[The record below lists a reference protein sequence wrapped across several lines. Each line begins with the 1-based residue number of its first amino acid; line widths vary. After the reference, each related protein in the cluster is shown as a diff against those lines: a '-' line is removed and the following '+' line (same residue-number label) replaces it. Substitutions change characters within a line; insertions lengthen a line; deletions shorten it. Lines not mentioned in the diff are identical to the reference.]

1 MRNWPADLSRPP
13 HRPATPMRVAGPS
26 AQRHRGRA
34 DLRGST
40 RGPPGHRVM
49 ASQAG
54 LATPA
59 PQLTRPQPRRAGGRR
74 AQHQGPCG
82 GESPRA
88 AGGPQQAGPEP
99 FAPFN
104 RDQSAPLHSTD
115 RAANRASAVLAVV
128 VLRVFVVVGTLT
140 GPLGRLS
147 ATRLAVVPAAG
158 GSGADLPPAVCQRE
172 ADLRRK
178 RRVGGAEVGEEGVPT
193 RSCHDDAIL
202 LGQALGCFRRS
213 GCSQRSHCGRHRP
226 PCGAGYRAGGTVLGQ
241 GRPIGRHHADRPLGG
256 QRRRYL
262 RPRYRRARVALFAA
276 ARASAQPSAF
286 PTLIDRE
293 REVLDSSPAVKA
305 FNCTAAMAA
314 SGTATPPRPTA
325 RPSPPPAAMA
335 SISACVRDHHH
346 AGCRAGGD
354 DGRDAGRR
362 TQPRA
367 GREPTG
373 VLGVGLPHRLLPP

>member
-1 MRNWPADLSRPP
+1 
-13 HRPATPMRVAGPS
+13 
-26 AQRHRGRA
+26 
-34 DLRGST
+34 
-40 RGPPGHRVM
+40 
-49 ASQAG
+49 
-54 LATPA
+54 
-59 PQLTRPQPRRAGGRR
+59 
-74 AQHQGPCG
+74 
-82 GESPRA
+82 
-88 AGGPQQAGPEP
+88 
-99 FAPFN
+99 
-104 RDQSAPLHSTD
+104 
-115 RAANRASAVLAVV
+115 VLAVV

-158 GSGADLPPAVCQRE
+158 GSAADLPPAVCQRE

-178 RRVGGAEVGEEGVPT
+178 RRVGGAEVGEESVPA

-213 GCSQRSHCGRHRP
+213 GCSQRSHSGRHRP

-256 QRRRYL
+256 QRRRHL
-262 RPRYRRARVALFAA
+262 RPRYRRARAALFAA
-276 ARASAQPSAF
+276 ARASAQPPAF

-314 SGTATPPRPTA
+314 SGTTTPPRPTA
-325 RPSPPPAAMA
+325 RPFASTGGDGVHFSLLYATTTMPGAAP
-335 SISACVRDHHH
+335 
-346 AGCRAGGD
+346 GGD